1 MPENPDEEEHP
12 NAALV
17 RKLQR
22 SILAGDLEGI
32 LDAYADDAVY
42 RVAGDNLL
50 SGTHRGRQAIE
61 ALFVKAMEITGGTM
75 RIVVNDVLADDGHAV
90 TFWSGSAERP
100 GKHLDAHGIM
110 AFKVNDDGKFT
121 ESWWLYDD
129 QAAYDDFFSPPVTQ
143 SATSATEVA
152 TS

>member
-1 MPENPDEEEHP
+1 MPEHPDVDEHP

-17 RKLQR
+17 RRLQG
-22 SILAGDLEGI
+22 SILAGDLEGV
-32 LDAYADDAVY
+32 LDAYTDDAVY

-50 SGTHRGRQAIE
+50 SGNHRGRQAIA
-61 ALFVKAMEITGGTM
+61 ALFVKAMEITGGSM
-75 RIVVNDVLADDGHAV
+75 RIVVDDVLADEGHTV

-100 GKHLDAHGIM
+100 GKRLDAHGIM

-129 QAAYDDFFSPPVTQ
+129 QAAYDDFFSAPATQLVT
-143 SATSATEVA
+143 SPTEVT